1 MSTSLSEKFRPK
13 LHLTAKYGW
22 INDPNGLICVD
33 GVYHAFY
40 QHDPNSIRHGPMHWG
55 HASSRDL
62 VNWIQH
68 EVALFPDENGTCFS
82 GCAVETEEGQI
93 KLIYTSHRFD
103 EAGRD
108 FQQQSLVHADRS
120 LSKFEKEP
128 SNPVIKNSGLGC
140 FRDPKVF
147 WHGESGR
154 WIMALAHGA
163 TVGQSIGFHSS
174 VDLNNWTFESEF
186 GNEDGRHGSGP
197 WECPDLLPM
206 VAPDGSKHWI
216 LVAGIGD
223 EAYAPGSGTMYFIGQ
238 FDGKTFT
245 NSNPRETELWLDYG
259 RDYYAAQSFFGAH
272 KDAPLALAWSNNWKY
287 SQQTPM
293 EEFSGLMSL
302 PRHLR
307 LVETPDGLRLG
318 SFVPDAVSGAFPTID
333 LSSGQA
339 QPPSGTYRLEKTV
352 SLAPGS
358 QVALSLFSA
367 DRPQFTFLRDENGRT
382 RIRQVRDAYGDMNEF
397 AHDYDIE
404 AGDLGTFTLEVF
416 VDNGLVELNLDKI
429 IWTTNV
435 YYPDTPGGAV
445 ALTGI

>member
-1 MSTSLSEKFRPK
+1 M
-13 LHLTAKYGW
+13 
-22 INDPNGLICVD
+22 ICVD

-154 WIMALAHGA
+154 WIMALAHGE

-272 KDAPLALAWSNNWKY
+272 KDAPLSLAWSNNWKY

-339 QPPSGTYRLEKTV
+339 QPASGTYHLEKTV